1 MGNSESHTP
10 EELKSALE
18 RNPSFQKIRVRA
30 KKMGVDINIQG
41 DASIQIQNTKDLVKG
56 NARVPPPDSSDLAS
70 INSTLAK
77 ITESLE
83 KLASDCGFTIYGYQ

>member
-1 MGNSESHTP
+1 MGNSASSTP

-18 RNPSFQKIRVRA
+18 KNPSFLKIKARA
-30 KKMGVDINIQG
+30 KQLGVDITIQG

-56 NARVPPPDSSDLAS
+56 NARVSPPDSLDSAS
-70 INSTLAK
+70 INTTLAK

-83 KLASDCGFTIYGYQ
+83 KLASDCGFVISGYQ